1 MATIRLP
8 DGHVIACQVDDF
20 TDPWTKA
27 PETVLFLHGL
37 AERGQAWTG
46 WIPTFARHFRTVRF
60 DQRGF
65 GESGVLEEAAGWRI
79 EESVEDIAALAQSLG
94 LERFH
99 LVSAKLGGT
108 IAMAFAAKHARRV
121 MSLAVVSSP
130 ASLSESLGDVLPQW
144 TQTVREHGVRHWA
157 AQTMGARLG
166 SAMPPE
172 GVQWWTDM
180 MGRTARSTMLAIF
193 PTLAQVDVRPLLPA
207 IRCPTLVMTTTG
219 SRLGSVDAIEAW
231 QRTIPRSRLQVVE
244 SDSYHIAASNPDM
257 AAREVL
263 AFTRNAARHSN

>member
-108 IAMAFAAKHARRV
+108 IAMAFAAKHPRRV
-121 MSLAVVSSP
+121 ISLAVVSSP